1 MNKTVRKILYI
12 IAFTLAIGA
21 FIYLGDLEYGDEK
34 KILSDSEK
42 FANEYNISKEN
53 PFIYINSKK
62 VLELLDNGSGY
73 LLIGFSSDD
82 WTKNYVKYLSE
93 VFNDSDI
100 KEVYYYDVLKDR
112 TEMTKNYEKILTKLE
127 DYLVNTDAKESYL
140 FVPKFL
146 VIKDGVVI
154 YENDRTA
161 LVKGKITPEE
171 YWTANNILDFKNEI
185 SANLM
190 LESEIING

>member
-12 IAFTLAIGA
+12 IAFSLAIGA
-21 FIYLGDLEYGDEK
+21 FIYLGNLEYGDEK

-42 FANEYNISKEN
+42 FANEYNISKNN
-53 PFIYINSKK
+53 PFVYVNSKK
-62 VLELLDNGSGY
+62 VLELLENGSGY
-73 LLIGFSSDD
+73 LLIGFSSDE
-82 WTKNYVKYLSE
+82 WTKEYVKYLYE
-93 VFNDSDI
+93 TVSDLNI
-100 KEVYYYDVLKDR
+100 SEVYYYDVLKDR

-127 DYLVNTDAKESYL
+127 NYLVNTDAKESYL

-146 VIKDGVVI
+146 VIKDGVII

-161 LVKGKITPEE
+161 LIKGKITPEG

-185 SANLM
+185 SANLI
-190 LESEIING
+190 LESENLNG